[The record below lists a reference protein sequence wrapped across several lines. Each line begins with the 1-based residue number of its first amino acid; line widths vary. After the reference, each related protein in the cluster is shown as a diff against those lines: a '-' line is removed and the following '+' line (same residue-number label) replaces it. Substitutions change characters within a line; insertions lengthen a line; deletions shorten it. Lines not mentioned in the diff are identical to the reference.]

1 MMKKMLVIGDGD
13 SVFVKDFIHQYDK
26 QGVIIDLISLGK
38 GEKSHAVRIQKNFSF
53 QLGFSLSA
61 FKNFFTFRN
70 SIIEQMDNDYDV
82 VVIHFIYFFLAP
94 HIFKLK
100 NKTKKI
106 VSVVWGSDFYRVNSG
121 LKKFLQDI
129 IYKNSNSIVFTNP
142 KTKEVFAQI
151 KKNIHTQL
159 EVARFGLP
167 VLDEIEQLRKYN
179 YIELCNDFSLPN
191 NKIKIMVGY
200 NANLAHEQ
208 LLVID
213 QVSNFN
219 ENFLDKIHLIFL
231 LGYGSSES
239 KLLIEQAL
247 TKNKN
252 IKYTILE
259 KFYNFHEV
267 AKLRLITDILINI
280 QPTDQF
286 SGSMQETLYAG
297 GWVLTGAWLPYEML
311 MKLEPKIILMN
322 DKNEVG
328 KELTVL
334 IEKNVNSSSE
344 NTEAV
349 KEYIKRESSWENNI
363 SIWNKILFSD

>member
-13 SVFVKDFIHQYDK
+13 SVFVKDFIFQYSK

-38 GEKSHAVRIQKNFSF
+38 GEKNQVVQVQKNFQF
-53 QLGFSLSA
+53 KQGVGLSSI
-61 FKNFFTFRN
+61 KNFFDFRN
-70 SIIEQMDNDYDV
+70 SILDEMDNDYDV
-82 VVIHFIYFFLAP
+82 IVIHFVYFFLAP

-100 NKTKKI
+100 HKTKKI

-129 IYKNSNSIVFTNP
+129 IYKNSNTIVFTNP
-142 KTKEVFAQI
+142 KTKEFFSQTKKHI
-151 KKNIHTQL
+151 KTKL

-167 VLDEIEQLRKYN
+167 VLDKIENLREHN
-179 YIELCNDFSLPN
+179 YIELCHDFALPN
-191 NKIKIMVGY
+191 DKIKIMVGY

-208 LLVID
+208 LLIID
-213 QVSNFN
+213 QVSNFQ
-219 ENFLDKIHLIFL
+219 ESLLDKIHLIFL

-239 KLLIEQAL
+239 KLLIKQAL
-247 TKNKN
+247 TKNEK

-259 KFYNFHEV
+259 KFYDFHEV

-297 GWVLTGAWLPYEML
+297 GWILTGAWLPYEML
-311 MKLEPKIILMN
+311 MTLEPKILLIN
-322 DKNEVG
+322 EKIEVG
-328 KELTVL
+328 EKLALL
-334 IEKNVNSSSE
+334 IENNAQSSLE
-344 NTEAV
+344 NTEKV
-349 KEYIKRESSWENNI
+349 KKYIQQESSWENNI
-363 SIWNKILFSD
+363 SIWNNIVFSD